1 MKSCTENLIRDVHDE
16 VIRWRRHI
24 HANPDLSFQE
34 KPTADFIARELA
46 NLPALTISR
55 PLENSVVAVLQG
67 EKPGPMWALRADI
80 DALPLQEESGEAFS
94 STKPGVMHAC
104 GHDAHTAMLMG
115 AAKVLCHL
123 RSQLCGSIKFIFQ
136 PAEEVPPGGA
146 RELVEKGVVDDVE
159 KIFGLHVFPTSPT
172 GNITLKEGVY
182 VASSDNFD
190 ITIFGR
196 GGHGSMPQFC
206 IDPVVI
212 GAEVVTAL
220 QNVVA
225 RNLDPI
231 NAPVLT
237 IATFQAGDSYN
248 VIPDS
253 ARLAGTVRTHNQ
265 QVREQVPQLVQRIVE
280 GVVSAHGARCEI
292 RWQQGY
298 AVGNNHADT
307 NAIAKAAIAAHFEE
321 GTLQLADR
329 ALFGSEDFSSYQ
341 EKVPGTFLF
350 IGCGNEEK
358 GAVWNVHNPHFR
370 IDEAAL
376 AVGVKTHVALV
387 SPLFEEI

>member
-1 MKSCTENLIRDVHDE
+1 MKSTIENLIRDVNED

-34 KPTADFIARELA
+34 KPTADYIASELA
-46 NLPALTISR
+46 TLPELELSR
-55 PLENSVVAVLQG
+55 PVENSVIAVLHG
-67 EKPGPMWALRADI
+67 DKPGPRWALRADI
-80 DALPLQEESGEAFS
+80 DALPLQEESGETFS
-94 STKPGVMHAC
+94 STRPGVMHAC

-123 RSQLCGSIKFIFQ
+123 RSQLHGSIKFIFQ

-146 RELVEKGVVDDVE
+146 RELVKKGVVDDVE

-172 GNITLKEGVY
+172 GKITLKEGVY

-190 ITIFGR
+190 ITIYGQ

-265 QVREQVPQLVQRIVE
+265 QVREQVPQLMQRIVE
-280 GVVSAHGARCEI
+280 GVVSAHGARAEI

-307 NAIAKAAIAAHFEE
+307 NAIARAAIAEHF
-321 GTLQLADR
+321 GDDTLQLADR

-341 EKVPGTFLF
+341 EKIPGSFLF
-350 IGCGNEEK
+350 IGCGNQEK

-376 AVGVKTHVALV
+376 AVGVKAHIALV
-387 SPLFEEI
+387 SSLFEGI

>member
-1 MKSCTENLIRDVHDE
+1 MKSSTENLIRDVHDE

-46 NLPALTISR
+46 NLPELTISR

-298 AVGNNHADT
+298 AVGNNHVGT

>member
-1 MKSCTENLIRDVHDE
+1 MKSSTENLIRDVHDE

-34 KPTADFIARELA
+34 KPTADFITRELA
-46 NLPALTISR
+46 NLPELTISR

-80 DALPLQEESGEAFS
+80 DALPLQEESVEAFS

>member
-1 MKSCTENLIRDVHDE
+1 
-16 VIRWRRHI
+16 
-24 HANPDLSFQE
+24 
-34 KPTADFIARELA
+34 
-46 NLPALTISR
+46 
-55 PLENSVVAVLQG
+55 
-67 EKPGPMWALRADI
+67 
-80 DALPLQEESGEAFS
+80 
-94 STKPGVMHAC
+94 
-104 GHDAHTAMLMG
+104 
-115 AAKVLCHL
+115 
-123 RSQLCGSIKFIFQ
+123 
-136 PAEEVPPGGA
+136 
-146 RELVEKGVVDDVE
+146 
-159 KIFGLHVFPTSPT
+159 
-172 GNITLKEGVY
+172 
-182 VASSDNFD
+182 
-190 ITIFGR
+190 
-196 GGHGSMPQFC
+196 MPQFC

>member
-1 MKSCTENLIRDVHDE
+1 MKSSTENLIRDVHDE

-46 NLPALTISR
+46 NLPELTISR

-146 RELVEKGVVDDVE
+146 RDLVEKGVVDDVE

-298 AVGNNHADT
+298 AVGNNHAGT

>member
-1 MKSCTENLIRDVHDE
+1 
-16 VIRWRRHI
+16 
-24 HANPDLSFQE
+24 ANPDLSFQE

-46 NLPALTISR
+46 NLPELTISR

-123 RSQLCGSIKFIFQ
+123 RSELCGSIKFIFQ

-172 GNITLKEGVY
+172 GKITLKEGVY

-190 ITIFGR
+190 ITLFGQ

-265 QVREQVPQLVQRIVE
+265 QVREQVPQLMQRIVE

-298 AVGNNHADT
+298 AVGNNHAET
-307 NAIAKAAIAAHFEE
+307 NAIAKAAMAAHFGE

-387 SPLFEEI
+387 SSLFEEI

>member
-1 MKSCTENLIRDVHDE
+1 MKSSTENLIRDVHDE

-212 GAEVVTAL
+212 GAEVVTTL

-298 AVGNNHADT
+298 AVGNNHAGT
-307 NAIAKAAIAAHFEE
+307 NAVAKAAIAAHFEE

>member
-1 MKSCTENLIRDVHDE
+1 MKSSTENLIRDVHDE

-46 NLPALTISR
+46 NLPEMTISR

-146 RELVEKGVVDDVE
+146 RELVKKGVVDDVE

-350 IGCGNEEK
+350 IGCGNDEK

>member
-1 MKSCTENLIRDVHDE
+1 MKSSTENLIRDVHDE

-46 NLPALTISR
+46 NLPEMTISR

-265 QVREQVPQLVQRIVE
+265 QVREQVPPLVQRIVE

>member
-1 MKSCTENLIRDVHDE
+1 MKSSTENLIRDVHDE

-212 GAEVVTAL
+212 GAEVVTTL

>member
-1 MKSCTENLIRDVHDE
+1 MKSTLENLIRDVHDD

-46 NLPALTISR
+46 ALRELVLSR
-55 PLENSVVAVLQG
+55 PVENSVIAVLQG

-94 STKPGVMHAC
+94 STKAGVMHAC

-115 AAKVLCHL
+115 AAKVLCRL
-123 RSQLCGSIKFIFQ
+123 RHQLHGSIKFIFQ

-172 GNITLKEGVY
+172 GKITLKEGVY

-190 ITIFGR
+190 ITLFGQ

-265 QVREQVPQLVQRIVE
+265 QVREQVPQLMQRIVE

-307 NAIAKAAIAAHFEE
+307 NAIAKAAIAEHFAE

-341 EKVPGTFLF
+341 EKIPGTFLF
-350 IGCGNEEK
+350 IGCGNEET

-376 AVGVKTHVALV
+376 AVGVKTHIALV
-387 SPLFEEI
+387 SALFEEM